1 MHMSAEITMWILT
14 IGLLV
19 FALVVLASGALIH
32 GAAMNGRG
40 RARLDLHA
48 ADGRAAMRGA
58 R

>member
-1 MHMSAEITMWILT
+1 MWILT